1 MAIRCRYAFHVLC
14 THLNMHECLSHCQP
28 TIWNFNTRQAPLGLE
43 TMKNAF
49 EGASFWWQLSLT
61 TLFSNMFYTV
71 HFWLGMVAHL
81 LNSQSARLSDSPPL
95 NTSSEGTPREWQPQ
109 REHAESGDNASAPV
123 FASTDTSNSH
133 MLKLL
138 HRAESL
144 VYKAWTEHVPKQ
156 SQLFSLAIVHLS
168 DKERFLSTYLLIALS
183 PQNWSYSGLICLSLG
198 YR

>member
-28 TIWNFNTRQAPLGLE
+28 TIWNFNTRQDPLGLE

-61 TLFSNMFYTV
+61 TLFSNIFYISGWEWLLIFWTLSLPGWVTV
-71 HFWLGMVAHL
+71 
-81 LNSQSARLSDSPPL
+81 PL
-95 NTSSEGTPREWQPQ
+95 WTLVMKGPPREWQPQ

>member
-1 MAIRCRYAFHVLC
+1 MTIVINNFIFKHVLYSAFLAGNGC
-14 THLNMHECLSHCQP
+14 SSSELS
-28 TIWNFNTRQAPLGLE
+28 
-43 TMKNAF
+43 
-49 EGASFWWQLSLT
+49 
-61 TLFSNMFYTV
+61 
-71 HFWLGMVAHL
+71 
-81 LNSQSARLSDSPPL
+81 SARLSDSPPL
-95 NTSSEGTPREWQPQ
+95 NTSNEGTPREWQPQ

-133 MLKLL
+133 MLRLL

-183 PQNWSYSGLICLSLG
+183 PQN
-198 YR
+198 